1 VQAPRTDWPD
11 LGDLGVE
18 RDLSFAPVLPTFA
31 VVAVAEYQ
39 IALAAIGVESPGL
52 SAQDLDGQRHQRNDM
67 LALVLAF
74 SRCLVRVHDNTI
86 CARSKSISL
95 QPKSAISSRLAR
107 VRISSRRMTEC

>member
-67 LALVLAF
+67 LALVLG
-74 SRCLVRVHDNTI
+74 
-86 CARSKSISL
+86 L
-95 QPKSAISSRLAR
+95 QPLLSSRPRQYNLRTVEVDLTPAQIGDF
-107 VRISSRRMTEC
+107 VASGEGQDQ